1 MPVVDISCWPYLVV
15 QPLCS
20 YSECD
25 CSPTRRWAQEQSG
38 EQRHFLINTL
48 SLIICSLYHT
58 RGYWVFLHCSA
69 EHNHLLHFHFWQH
82 QHDFLF
88 KTWFRKKKNQHPLKK
103 KVTFSS
109 KANPKTMSPFSS
121 WSPPAFRHPYLHI
134 VYIWYLCQYLF
145 ASIICNFLGQ
155 NFYGNIAHK
164 TFQCQTI
171 KTPLPFY
178 SEFCQML
185 TIYEKGPWVR

>member
-1 MPVVDISCWPYLVV
+1 MNDQNTTLMLKLTQKYHMPVVDISCWPYLVV

-88 KTWFRKKKNQHPLKK
+88 KTRFRKRKTNTPSRKRWLFLQKPTQRQCRHFLLGLHLLSGTLISILF
-103 KVTFSS
+103 TFDVFVSICL
-109 KANPKTMSPFSS
+109 
-121 WSPPAFRHPYLHI
+121 R
-134 VYIWYLCQYLF
+134 QLF
-145 ASIICNFLGQ
+145 AIFLDR
-155 NFYGNIAHK
+155 
-164 TFQCQTI
+164 TFTE
-171 KTPLPFY
+171 T
-178 SEFCQML
+178 
-185 TIYEKGPWVR
+185 